1 MIGVKERW
9 QQLAGSLI
17 ERGEDCGIKEHILVD
32 LKEAMKLKDEMRLSV
47 LRMLLS
53 DIKNEEV
60 SGSERRELADD
71 EVISVLRRA
80 IKRRKEA
87 AEQFRKGGREEMAEK
102 EEKEIECIEKYL
114 PPSLSDDELK
124 VIIQG
129 AITELGAN
137 SIKDMGKV
145 MKFVMDKVSGR
156 ADGKAVSEM
165 VKQMLSGAP

>member
-1 MIGVKERW
+1 MVGVKERI
-9 QQLAGSLI
+9 LA
-17 ERGEDCGIKEHILVD
+17 D
-32 LKEAMKLKDEMRLSV
+32 LKEAMKLRDEVRLSV

-60 SGSERRELADD
+60 SGSERRELADN

-80 IKRRKEA
+80 IKKRKEA
-87 AEQFRKGGREEMAEK
+87 AEQFRKGGRGEMAEK
-102 EEKEIECIEKYL
+102 EEKEIEYIEKYL
-114 PPSLSDDELK
+114 PPSLSGEELR

-145 MKFVMDKVSGR
+145 MKFVMDKVNGR
-156 ADGKAVSEM
+156 TDGKAVSEM